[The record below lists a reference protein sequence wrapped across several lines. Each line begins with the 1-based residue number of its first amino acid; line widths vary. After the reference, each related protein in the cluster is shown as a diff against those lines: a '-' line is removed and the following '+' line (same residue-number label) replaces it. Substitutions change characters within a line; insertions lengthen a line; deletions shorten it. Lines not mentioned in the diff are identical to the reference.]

1 MAPRAKPAS
10 SSSREQR
17 ASRTLATFRQVVAAA
32 KRHLVETRDK
42 CDLSGAQLWTLSQI
56 ADAPGCT
63 VQELAASM
71 SVHQSTA
78 SNLIEKLTAA
88 RLVRKK
94 REASDKRV
102 VRLFAT
108 AAGGEMLKKAPVST
122 RGAIPEALNRMS
134 DEELR
139 ALEESLLMLAGKIG
153 VSEDAQPRASRAPAA
168 RQPAVPRPVRARD

>member
-1 MAPRAKPAS
+1 MAPRTKPAA

-32 KRHLVETRDK
+32 KRHFVEARDK

-94 REASDKRV
+94 RETSDKRV

-108 AAGGEMLKKAPVST
+108 AAGSQMLKKAPMPA
-122 RGAIPEALNRMS
+122 RGAIPEALNRMT

-139 ALEESLLMLAGKIG
+139 ALEESLLMLARKIG
-153 VSEDAQPRASRAPAA
+153 ASADAQPQASRPPAVT
-168 RQPAVPRPVRARD
+168 PASVPRPARVRD

>member
-1 MAPRAKPAS
+1 MPPRTKPAGS
-10 SSSREQR
+10 NSREQR

-32 KRHLVETRDK
+32 KRHFVEARDK

-78 SNLIEKLTAA
+78 SNLIEKLTVAG
-88 RLVRKK
+88 LVRRK
-94 REASDKRV
+94 RETSDKRV

-108 AAGGEMLKKAPVST
+108 AAGNQMLKKAPVPA
-122 RGAIPEALNRMS
+122 RGAIPEALHRMS
-134 DEELR
+134 DQELR
-139 ALEESLLMLAGKIG
+139 ALEESLLMLARKIG
-153 VSEDAQPRASRAPAA
+153 VSAEGEARTPRTPAVNPAA
-168 RQPAVPRPVRARD
+168 ATRPARVRD